1 MIDCQ
6 MILINKKNDL
16 KEKRREA
23 VSYENRHSL
32 LFLSLIKP

>member
-6 MILINKKNDL
+6 MILINKKNNL

-23 VSYENRHSL
+23 VSIETVI
-32 LFLSLIKP
+32 LSYFYH